1 MNSVPCH
8 NCTHKVRVS
17 KDTSHMIDVDVS
29 SELHELSTIE
39 LVETTGFGL
48 LCQSCKQEVKI
59 IERDKKLNKV
69 LRKTPLSIIKEWLVN
84 IVNSVKS

>member
-1 MNSVPCH
+1 MISVPC
-8 NCTHKVRVS
+8 NNYTHKVRVS
-17 KDTSHMIDVDVS
+17 KDTSHMIDVEVT
-29 SELHELSTIE
+29 TIE

-48 LCQSCKQEVKI
+48 LCQSCQ
-59 IERDKKLNKV
+59 IEAKTNQRNKKLNKV